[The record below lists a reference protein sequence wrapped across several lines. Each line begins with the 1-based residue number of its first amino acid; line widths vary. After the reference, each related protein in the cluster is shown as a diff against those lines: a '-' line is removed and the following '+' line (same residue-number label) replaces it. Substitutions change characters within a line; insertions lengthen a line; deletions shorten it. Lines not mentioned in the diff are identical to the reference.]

1 MSELVELRRFERLIQ
16 GELARTYLESY
27 GLHPLVFDSGLNTSE
42 GGGLASSVRL
52 MIVDEEFDEARQLLK
67 DYR

>member
-1 MSELVELRRFERLIQ
+1 MSGLVELRRFEKLVE

-27 GLHPLVFDSGLNTSE
+27 GLLAVVFDAGLNTSE
-42 GGGLASSVRL
+42 GGGLATAVRL
-52 MIVDEEFDEARQLLK
+52 MVLDEEFDEARELMR